1 MDLHPA
7 AKIGKGVMFD
17 HAQGIVVGETAVVGD
32 GCSIFHNVT
41 LGGTGND
48 YDRHPKL
55 GKNVLVGAGTVIV
68 GNVTIGD
75 NSKIAAGSVVLE
87 NIPANVT
94 AFGVPARVY
103 VRKPRAEIVQQ
114 EAKL

>member
-7 AKIGKGVMFD
+7 SIIGKGVMFD

-41 LGGTGND
+41 LGGTGTD

-55 GKNVLVGAGTVIV
+55 GKNVVVGAGTVIV

-75 NSKIAAGSVVLE
+75 NTKIGAGSVVLDSF
-87 NIPANVT
+87 PPNVT
-94 AFGVPARVY
+94 VTGVPATIF
-103 VRKPRAEIVQQ
+103 VRKPRAPVQ
-114 EAKL
+114 